1 MVETFLPEPSCW
13 LLAPRLRGSRI
24 GEADPR
30 GVTEEAIETTERQP
44 PSLSLPLTC
53 PGEAEAAS
61 LRRRQE
67 GGGESKRGASRSV
80 RQAFVEAASV
90 LRQAGIE
97 TPELDARLL
106 LCDVAGLTHEAYIAR
121 AGDELAPEVAARLGA
136 SIARRL
142 KREPVSR
149 ITGAREFYGR
159 RFLVDP
165 HALDPRPDTE
175 SLIEGALEL
184 VERNGWRKRP
194 LELLDLGTGTGCIL
208 ITLLAELPQA
218 TGLGTDISSGALALA
233 AANARRLGVAD
244 RTSFIAG
251 DWLEAIAGEF
261 DLILA
266 NPPYLAASEIAP
278 LSKEVAE
285 FDPRRALDGG
295 RDGLDAYRR
304 IAARA
309 GQVLAPTGRILVEI
323 GATQAEA
330 VAGILRGAG
339 LRLDEAQGI
348 RPDLAGRPRSV
359 MAGM

>member
-1 MVETFLPEPSCW
+1 MVESFLPEPS
-13 LLAPRLRGSRI
+13 R
-24 GEADPR
+24 
-30 GVTEEAIETTERQP
+30 
-44 PSLSLPLTC
+44 
-53 PGEAEAAS
+53 
-61 LRRRQE
+61 
-67 GGGESKRGASRSV
+67 GGEDEPRASRSV

-90 LRQAGIE
+90 LRRAGIE

-106 LCDVAGLTHEAYIAR
+106 LCDAAGLTHEAYIAR
-121 AGDELAPEVAARLGA
+121 AGDALAPEVAARLCA
-136 SIARRL
+136 SITRRL
-142 KREPVSR
+142 
-149 ITGAREFYGR
+149 R
-159 RFLVDP
+159 RRSFLVDR

-184 VERNGWRKRP
+184 VERNGWHKRP
-194 LELLDLGTGTGCIL
+194 LKLLDLGTGTGCIL

-218 TGLGTDISSGALALA
+218 TGLGTDISGAALALA
-233 AANARRLGVAD
+233 ASNARRLGVAT
-244 RTSFIAG
+244 RASFIAG

-266 NPPYLAASEIAP
+266 NPPYLAASEIAL

-285 FDPRRALDGG
+285 FDPTLALDGG
-295 RDGLDAYRR
+295 PDGLGAYRR

-309 GQVLAPTGRILVEI
+309 GRVLAPAGRILVEI

-348 RPDLAGRPRSV
+348 RPDLAGRLRSV
-359 MAGM
+359 MAGL

>member
-1 MVETFLPEPSCW
+1 MVESFLPEPS
-13 LLAPRLRGSRI
+13 R
-24 GEADPR
+24 
-30 GVTEEAIETTERQP
+30 
-44 PSLSLPLTC
+44 
-53 PGEAEAAS
+53 
-61 LRRRQE
+61 
-67 GGGESKRGASRSV
+67 GGEDEPRASRSV

-90 LRQAGIE
+90 LRRAGIE

-106 LCDVAGLTHEAYIAR
+106 LCDAAGLTHEAYIAR
-121 AGDELAPEVAARLGA
+121 AGDALAPAVAARLGA
-136 SIARRL
+136 SITRRL
-142 KREPVSR
+142 RREPVSR

-159 RFLVDP
+159 SFLVDP

-184 VERNGWRKRP
+184 VERNGWHKRP
-194 LELLDLGTGTGCIL
+194 LKLLDLGTGTGCIL

-218 TGLGTDISSGALALA
+218 TGLGTDISGAALALA
-233 AANARRLGVAD
+233 ASNARCLGVAT
-244 RTSFIAG
+244 RASFIAG

-266 NPPYLAASEIAP
+266 NPPYLAASEIAL

-285 FDPRRALDGG
+285 FDPTLALDGG
-295 RDGLDAYRR
+295 PDGLGAYRR

-309 GQVLAPTGRILVEI
+309 GRVLAPAGRILVEI

-348 RPDLAGRPRSV
+348 RPDLAGRLRSV
-359 MAGM
+359 MAGL

>member
-1 MVETFLPEPSCW
+1 M
-13 LLAPRLRGSRI
+13 
-24 GEADPR
+24 
-30 GVTEEAIETTERQP
+30 
-44 PSLSLPLTC
+44 
-53 PGEAEAAS
+53 
-61 LRRRQE
+61 
-67 GGGESKRGASRSV
+67 
-80 RQAFVEAASV
+80 
-90 LRQAGIE
+90 
-97 TPELDARLL
+97 
-106 LCDVAGLTHEAYIAR
+106 
-121 AGDELAPEVAARLGA
+121 
-136 SIARRL
+136 
-142 KREPVSR
+142 SR

-323 GATQAEA
+323 GATRAEA